1 MQGLDTHDAYEKL
14 KESNFND
21 KQARGI
27 VNIVRQAVT
36 GEVATK
42 ADFGEV
48 KAELKADL
56 AETKADIVRLDAK
69 LDVKIE
75 EVRTEIADLRTE
87 TKTDIAQL
95 SARIETVRTDLAK
108 QHNRMILWVIGVIP
122 AVVGAVKPLD
132 YFFWILIG
140 ISERH

>member
-27 VNIVRQAVT
+27 VSIVKQAIT

-42 ADFGEV
+42 ADLAEV
-48 KAELKADL
+48 KAEL
-56 AETKADIVRLDAK
+56 KADIVRLDAK

-87 TKTDIAQL
+87 LKTDFAQL
-95 SARIETVRTDLAK
+95 DAKIETVRTELAK
-108 QHNRMILWVIGVIP
+108 HHARLILVMGSVFIL
-122 AVVGAVKPLD
+122 VVGVAKALD
-132 YFFWILIG
+132 SLF
-140 ISERH
+140 

>member
-1 MQGLDTHDAYEKL
+1 MQGLDTHDAYVKL

-27 VNIVRQAVT
+27 VKQAIT

-42 ADFGEV
+42 ADLSEA

-56 AETKADIVRLDAK
+56 AEVKAELKADIVRLDAK

-75 EVRTEIADLRTE
+75 EVRTEIADLRSE
-87 TKTDIAQL
+87 LKTDFAQL
-95 SARIETVRTDLAK
+95 DAKIETVRTELAK
-108 QHNRMILWVIGVIP
+108 HHARLILVMGSVFIL
-122 AVVGAVKPLD
+122 VVGVAKALD
-132 YFFWILIG
+132 SLF
-140 ISERH
+140 